1 MSKVQAIS
9 GMIVL
14 LVAGYIEAG
23 AQTNPG
29 QPQERVAVSRIVHE
43 YADAWNKHDMNTLG
57 QLFAPDADFVN
68 VGGYRWTGRE
78 AIQKNHAYMHG
89 TIAAEDRSG
98 VTGLRERHG
107 AFRESTFAFTNIDV
121 KLATTNVA
129 IAHAT
134 LRLTGHAASGPTA
147 TGTTAP
153 RTGIMT
159 LVLVR
164 NGDLWKI
171 SAAQNTEATGIR

>member
-1 MSKVQAIS
+1 MRKVQAIS

-14 LVAGYIEAG
+14 LVAAYIESR
-23 AQTNPG
+23 AQTYTR
-29 QPQERVAVSRIVHE
+29 QPQDHVPVSRIVDE
-43 YADAWNKHDMNTLG
+43 YADAWNKHDVNTLG

-68 VGGYRWTGRE
+68 VAGYRWKGRE
-78 AIQKNHAYMHG
+78 ALQKNHAYMHG

-98 VTGLRERHG
+98 VTALPERHG
-107 AFRESTFAFTNIDV
+107 AFRESTFAFANIDV
-121 KLATTNVA
+121 KLPTTKVA

-134 LRLTGHAASGPTA
+134 WRLTGHAASGT

-159 LVLVR
+159 TVLIR
-164 NGDLWKI
+164 SGDLWKI
-171 SAAQNTEATGIR
+171 SAAQNTETTGIPGH

>member
-1 MSKVQAIS
+1 MSRVQAIS

-29 QPQERVAVSRIVHE
+29 QPQEHVAVSRIVHE
-43 YADAWNKHDMNTLG
+43 MAEAWNKHDMTTLG

-68 VGGYRWTGRE
+68 VGGHRWKGRE
-78 AIQKNHAYMHG
+78 AIQKNHAYVHG
-89 TIAAEDRSG
+89 TIAVDDRSG
-98 VTGLRERHG
+98 VTARPERHG
-107 AFRESTFAFTNIDV
+107 VFRESTYRFTKIDV
-121 KLATTNVA
+121 KLPTPNVA

-134 LRLTGHAASGPTA
+134 WRLTGHAASGPTA
-147 TGTTAP
+147 SGTTAP

-159 LVLVR
+159 LVLIR

-171 SAAQNTEATGIR
+171 SAAQNTEAARH

>member
-1 MSKVQAIS
+1 MSRVQAIS

-23 AQTNPG
+23 AQAFPE
-29 QPQERVAVSRIVHE
+29 QPLEHVSVSRIVNE

-68 VGGYRWTGRE
+68 VGGYRWKGRE
-78 AIQKNHAYMHG
+78 ALQKNHAYMHG
-89 TIAAEDRSG
+89 TIAAVDRSG
-98 VTGLRERHG
+98 VTAVPERHG
-107 AFRESTFAFTNIDV
+107 AFRESTCAFTNIDV
-121 KLATTNVA
+121 KVPTTNVA

-134 LRLTGHAASGPTA
+134 WRLTGHGASGPTI
-147 TGTTAP
+147 TGTTGP

-159 LVLVR
+159 FVLIR
-164 NGDLWKI
+164 NGDLWRI
-171 SAAQNTEATGIR
+171 SAAQNTETTGH